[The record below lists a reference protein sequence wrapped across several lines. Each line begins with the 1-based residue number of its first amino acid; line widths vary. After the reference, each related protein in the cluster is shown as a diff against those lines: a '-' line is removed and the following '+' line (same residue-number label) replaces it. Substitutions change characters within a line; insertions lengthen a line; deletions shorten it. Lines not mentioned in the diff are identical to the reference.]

1 MPTAFLRHVA
11 LVAVVA
17 AGIMTTSGCGGG
29 GDSSPPPVPVHA
41 VTMHAVTI
49 SWASNGETAVNSL
62 GGGYLVNIG
71 TQTPINVPYVGGPLA
86 PTFTTVTL
94 STGTYTVSVVAYSA
108 LNPPGGISGSTSAP
122 SAPLTVIVP

>member
-17 AGIMTTSGCGGG
+17 VGILTTSGCGGG
-29 GDSSPPPVPVHA
+29 GDSSPPPVTV
-41 VTMHAVTI
+41 HAVTI
-49 SWASNGETAVNSL
+49 SWVSNGETAVNSL
-62 GGGYLVNIG
+62 GGGYTVNIG
-71 TQTPINVPYVGGPLA
+71 TQTPINVPYVSGLLA
-86 PTFTTVTL
+86 PTFTVVSL

-108 LNPPGGISGSTSAP
+108 LNSGSTSAP

>member
-17 AGIMTTSGCGGG
+17 VGILTTSGCGGG
-29 GDSSPPPVPVHA
+29 GDSSPPPVTV
-41 VTMHAVTI
+41 HAVTI
-49 SWASNGETAVNSL
+49 SWAPNRETVVNSL
-62 GGGYLVNIG
+62 GGGYIVNID
-71 TQTPINVPYVGGPLA
+71 TQIPINVPYVSGLLA
-86 PTFTTVTL
+86 PTFTTVSL

-122 SAPLTVIVP
+122 SAPITLIVP

>member
-17 AGIMTTSGCGGG
+17 FGILPTSGCGGG
-29 GDSSPPPVPVHA
+29 GDSSPPPVTVHA

-49 SWASNGETAVNSL
+49 SWASNVETAVNSL
-62 GGGYLVNIG
+62 GGGYTVNIG
-71 TQTPINVPYVGGPLA
+71 TQPPINVPYVSGLLA
-86 PTFTTVTL
+86 PTFTTVSL

-108 LNPPGGISGSTSAP
+108 LNPPGGTSGSTSAP